1 MTSIIDLCNAM
12 ISQEEIGEKY
22 VTFETIIKKFQ
33 KLVETI
39 NIIMY
44 LVVDTG
50 NRLLLLVCGI
60 CLFKRSQVSA
70 MIIAVGFIMI
80 SDTQWLTNTNER
92 LICHLDKP
100 SDMTE

>member
-1 MTSIIDLCNAM
+1 
-12 ISQEEIGEKY
+12 
-22 VTFETIIKKFQ
+22 
-33 KLVETI
+33 
-39 NIIMY
+39 
-44 LVVDTG
+44 
-50 NRLLLLVCGI
+50 
-60 CLFKRSQVSA
+60 